1 MKISFENFILN
12 QFFEFEFILE
22 IICYRLICVLQKF
35 NRFPDVTAFG
45 ERNFKEVI
53 KVKWGLLSGVLT
65 QQTRVPIKWGRDTR
79 CCDHREERHSKKRWS
94 ASHGKKPQETPNL
107 LTPGFWT
114 SNSRTVRNKFLGL
127 SHLVFGILY

>member
-1 MKISFENFILN
+1 METLIQKQDTNFQVYKDIKNNHVKISYMKISFENFILN

-53 KVKWGLLSGVLT
+53 KVK
-65 QQTRVPIKWGRDTR
+65 
-79 CCDHREERHSKKRWS
+79 
-94 ASHGKKPQETPNL
+94 
-107 LTPGFWT
+107 
-114 SNSRTVRNKFLGL
+114 
-127 SHLVFGILY
+127 